1 VCDTT
6 SHRRGSCL
14 AHHSP
19 GDPATQRR
27 GPLLRL
33 VTWWFGPHA
42 IEHAGAIY
50 RPLGVRQAKQLLM
63 ATLGRVFRGANYSL
77 EARDRESL
85 RRFERWTIVNE
96 SYHLAWCL
104 LLAVVAGWV
113 VVQQRRL
120 PLQLII
126 LGCLVNLYL
135 VFLQRYNRARIRA
148 TLYRMETYGRLS

>member
-1 VCDTT
+1 TLGDSPDNEDRGQDERPMEVARPLSVGSQHRVGAVSRLRSDKSRRSTRTGSVCDTT

-77 EARDRESL
+77 EGRDRESL

-96 SYHLAWCL
+96 SYHLAW
-104 LLAVVAGWV
+104 
-113 VVQQRRL
+113 
-120 PLQLII
+120 
-126 LGCLVNLYL
+126 
-135 VFLQRYNRARIRA
+135 
-148 TLYRMETYGRLS
+148 